1 MFVFEYNLFFLQI
14 ERGTSGRRA
23 CGNSQCSLFYS
34 AGKSYLIEENR
45 FFIILAGKADVGG
58 SATMGT
64 ANWGFPAGQQPI
76 KLLLGGLG
84 IVFKATFKSQY
95 GKLCKI

>member
-1 MFVFEYNLFFLQI
+1 MLHHF
-14 ERGTSGRRA
+14 SWK
-23 CGNSQCSLFYS
+23 SQQGSS
-34 AGKSYLIEENR
+34 AS
-45 FFIILAGKADVGG
+45 
-58 SATMGT
+58 MGT
-64 ANWGFPAGQQPI
+64 ANCGFPACQQPV

>member
-1 MFVFEYNLFFLQI
+1 MLPALFSREVIFN
-14 ERGTSGRRA
+14 GTK
-23 CGNSQCSLFYS
+23 Q
-34 AGKSYLIEENR
+34 NR
-45 FFIILAGKADVGG
+45 CFIILAGKGDVGG
-58 SATMGT
+58 SASMGI
-64 ANWGFPAGQQPI
+64 ANWGFPACQQPI